1 MKLNK
6 QLYLVVLML
15 LTATFIHAQNETDA
29 VRYSQ
34 YSQIGTARSMGM
46 GGAMGAL
53 GADFSVLSTNPAG
66 LAWFRKSVFE
76 LTPGMTK
83 KEVNSLLTNDV
94 KNDVWRETKTK
105 FNFHNIGLVRTMYRP
120 GQKVATFNFGIGM
133 NQLADF
139 NRNFY
144 FQGDSKG
151 SIVNRFQE
159 LANGSDGFDEFE
171 SGVAFDAE
179 ALFDDPQD
187 GYYESDFD
195 LSPDALTTKE
205 QTVQTNGSI
214 KEIVVGMAAN
224 VDEKV
229 LVGVTMG
236 LPIVSFTERKEYR
249 EVDNGE
255 GDIGNVPTFD
265 DLEYTEYLNTTGGGV
280 NMKLGMIYRM
290 TQAIR
295 LGVAVHTPTLYELTD
310 NYYTTMTY
318 NYTLS
323 DTPSQGY
330 AASPDGVFTYS
341 MRTPWRFIGSGAY
354 VIGKK
359 GVISADL
366 EYLDYSKAE
375 LIYDDFIQQERDA
388 NQLIAQNLKSALN
401 VRVGGEVVLDIFRLR
416 GGLEFNQ
423 SPIDGDETVRT
434 AFSLGG
440 GIRTRGV
447 YFDVAYKS
455 STSKETYL
463 PYRTYEAPV
472 QNIDNDNI
480 VSNIVMTLGF
490 RFR

>member
-6 QLYLVVLML
+6 QLYLVILML
-15 LTATFIHAQNETDA
+15 LMATFIHAQNETDA

-46 GGAMGAL
+46 GNAMGAL

-94 KNDVWRETKTK
+94 KNNVWRETKTK

-205 QTVQTNGSI
+205 QSVQTNGSI

-224 VDEKV
+224 VDEKI
-229 LVGVTMG
+229 LVGLTMG

-280 NMKLGMIYRM
+280 NLKMGMIYRM
-290 TQAIR
+290 SQAIR
-295 LGVAVHTPTLYELTD
+295 LGVAVHTPTLYEVTD

-330 AASPDGVFTYS
+330 AASP
-341 MRTPWRFIGSGAY
+341 
-354 VIGKK
+354 
-359 GVISADL
+359 
-366 EYLDYSKAE
+366 
-375 LIYDDFIQQERDA
+375 
-388 NQLIAQNLKSALN
+388 
-401 VRVGGEVVLDIFRLR
+401 
-416 GGLEFNQ
+416 
-423 SPIDGDETVRT
+423 
-434 AFSLGG
+434 
-440 GIRTRGV
+440 
-447 YFDVAYKS
+447 
-455 STSKETYL
+455 
-463 PYRTYEAPV
+463 
-472 QNIDNDNI
+472 
-480 VSNIVMTLGF
+480 
-490 RFR
+490 

>member
-6 QLYLVVLML
+6 QFYLAVLMI
-15 LTATFIHAQNETDA
+15 LTATFIQAQNETDA

-34 YSQIGTARSMGM
+34 YSQIGTARSLGM
-46 GGAMGAL
+46 SNAMGAL

-187 GYYESDFD
+187 GFYDSDFD
-195 LSPDALTTKE
+195 QTPDALTTKE
-205 QTVQTNGSI
+205 QSVQTSGSI

-229 LVGVTMG
+229 LVGLTMG

-255 GDIGNVPTFD
+255 GAIGNVPTFD
-265 DLEYTEYLNTTGGGV
+265 DLEYTEYLSTTGGGV
-280 NMKLGMIYRM
+280 NLKMGMIYRM
-290 TQAIR
+290 SQAIR

-375 LIYDDFIQQERDA
+375 LIYDDFIEQERDA

-401 VRVGGEVVLDIFRLR
+401 FRVGGEVVLDIFRLR

-423 SPIDGDETVRT
+423 SPIEGDETVRT
-434 AFSLGG
+434 AFSLGAG
-440 GIRTRGV
+440 VRTRGV
-447 YFDVAYKS
+447 FFDVAYKNA
-455 STSKETYL
+455 TSKETYL

-472 QNIDNDNI
+472 QNVDNDNI
-480 VSNIVMTLGF
+480 VSNIVVTLGF

>member
-6 QLYLVVLML
+6 HFSVLILAL
-15 LTATFIHAQNETDA
+15 LMVTFIQAQNETDA
-29 VRYSQ
+29 IRYSQ
-34 YSQIGTARSMGM
+34 YSQIGTARSIGM
-46 GGAMGAL
+46 GNAMGAL
-53 GADFSVLSTNPAG
+53 GADFSVMSTNPAG
-66 LAWFRKSVFE
+66 LAWYRKSVFE

-83 KEVNSLLTNDV
+83 KEVNSLLTNEV
-94 KNDVWRETKTK
+94 SNLTWRETKNK
-105 FNFHNIGLVRTMYRP
+105 FNFHNIGLVRTMNRP
-120 GQKVATFNFGIGM
+120 GQKIATFNFGIGL

-144 FQGDSKG
+144 FEGDSKG

-159 LANGSDGFDEFE
+159 LANGANGFDDFE

-179 ALFDDPQD
+179 ALFDNPQD
-187 GYYESDFD
+187 GFYDSDFD
-195 LSPDALTTKE
+195 QSPNALTNKE
-205 QTVQTNGSI
+205 QVVQTSGSV

-229 LVGVTMG
+229 MIGMTMG
-236 LPIVSFTERKEYR
+236 LPIVSFTEEKRYQ

-265 DLEYTEYLNTTGGGV
+265 DLEYTEYLNTTGGGI
-280 NMKLGMIYRM
+280 NLKLGMIYRM

-295 LGVAVHTPTLYELTD
+295 LGLAIHTPTLYELTD

-330 AASPDGVFTYS
+330 ASSPDGVFTYS
-341 MRTPWRFIGSGAY
+341 LRTPWRFTGSGAFI
-354 VIGKK
+354 IGKK
-359 GVISADL
+359 GLISADL
-366 EYLDYSKAE
+366 EYLDYSKSE
-375 LIYDDFIQQERDA
+375 LIYDDFIDQERDA

-401 VRVGGEVVLDIFRLR
+401 VRLGGEVAMDIFRFR

-423 SPIDGDETVRT
+423 SPIDGDDTVAT
-434 AFSLGG
+434 AFSLGA
-440 GIRTRGV
+440 GV
-447 YFDVAYKS
+447 RSRAVFFDVAYKS
-455 STSKETYL
+455 AVSKETYL
-463 PYRTYEAPV
+463 PYRTFEAPV
-472 QNIDNDNI
+472 QNVDVNNV
-480 VSNIVMTLGF
+480 VSNIVVTLGF